1 MTQRE
6 QRTHKGAQR
15 LSAHNLQ
22 FRKNLCANVSY
33 CTYVSYIVKSIEQ
46 RISTHNLQLRKYLC
60 VLCAYVVKSNETN
73 FKKNIIYACFLAI
86 TTLFSQAQTPN
97 TFSEFYM
104 GFYVQDIV
112 ELPNDNFLFAHERN
126 DYHES
131 RGIRFIQID
140 DKGKIVDSISFFIN
154 EYFRISELLNDAFAK
169 IDDST
174 FVCGVKTRNFNSE
187 RNTKL
192 MKISVKPNIDTVKTV
207 DLNISY
213 PDSFYTWNQWRV
225 FEPKTIINLKNNN
238 LMVIGELFG
247 NDGLQMPYFIKFN
260 QDLDIVNT
268 FYVFDSTF
276 SYNIHSVKELH
287 DGTFIFSGQVFHY
300 GSIFNP
306 SIPSFRAVIAR
317 IDTNGQFIWR
327 DIIRH
332 GAPSNRNFYVS
343 DRPATFDIAADST
356 IGLAYF
362 QHLACPDSATSN
374 SCGRQVPSNV
384 IIGRYRFLSYDLDG
398 NVVLDKAL
406 TSSQTVVM
414 RRSMYSTDNIK
425 HTPNGDG
432 YIFAGNYIGAL
443 GWNTGFIM
451 RLDENGDSVWLREP
465 RPRLSNPF
473 EDFLKI
479 HLARQ
484 TSDGGFVGV
493 GINLFL
499 LSLAT
504 QISNMSRSF
513 VFKLDSNGCYE
524 PGICPNSML
533 GVDERVFSS
542 VDGVKIYPNPAERI
556 LFVELEGIRGE
567 CRVVLRNM
575 QGQSISTQSL
585 DDTYGRNAKTEFDVQ
600 HIAAGMYL
608 IEVHGEQGLLHTK
621 KVVIK

>member
-22 FRKNLCANVSY
+22 LRKNLCANVSY

-86 TTLFSQAQTPN
+86 TTLLSQAQTPN

-104 GFYVQDIV
+104 GFFCSDII
-112 ELPNDNFLFAHERN
+112 ELKDSSFIFFSERN
-126 DYHES
+126 DLVEGTTGMRVY
-131 RGIRFIQID
+131 
-140 DKGKIVDSISFFIN
+140 KINKNGDVQDSVSFFIN
-154 EYFRISELLNDAFAK
+154 QFWRISELPNGAITPLNDSTLICGFNRRIQSDRK
-169 IDDST
+169 VQLLKLHVGNSLDSILS
-174 FVCGVKTRNFNSE
+174 KE
-187 RNTKL
+187 
-192 MKISVKPNIDTVKTV
+192 
-207 DLNISY
+207 LNISF
-213 PDSFYTWNQWRV
+213 PDTFYLWNSWEYFFANTITQLRNGNFLIAGDLVGEKSFSMPFFV
-225 FEPKTIINLKNNN
+225 EINENFD
-238 LMVIGELFG
+238 VI
-247 NDGLQMPYFIKFN
+247 NS
-260 QDLDIVNT
+260 
-268 FYVFDSTF
+268 FYVFDSIYG
-276 SYNIHSVKELH
+276 SRIYNCHQLA
-287 DGTFIFSGQVFHY
+287 DGSFIISGQAWQY
-300 GSIFNP
+300 GNLHVQLMYST
-306 SIPSFRAVIAR
+306 RAFVAR
-317 IDTNGQFIWR
+317 IDTMGNVLWR

-332 GAPSNRNFYVS
+332 GAPSTRNFWVS
-343 DRPATFDIAADST
+343 DKGATSDISVDST
-356 IGLAYF
+356 IAIAYF
-362 QHLACPDSATSN
+362 QHLSCPDSATTN
-374 SCGRQVPSNV
+374 SCRGAPISNN
-384 IIGRYRFLSYDLDG
+384 IIGRYRYLNYDLNG
-398 NVVLDKAL
+398 NVLADKPISKSNL
-406 TSSQTVVM
+406 MVWRTKNFTT
-414 RRSMYSTDNIK
+414 YSLKTAPK
-425 HTPNGDG
+425 SGGFVFT
-432 YIFAGNYIGAL
+432 GNY
-443 GWNTGFIM
+443 TGNASNVGFVY
-451 RLDENGDSVWLREP
+451 RFDQNGDSLWWREP
-465 RPRLSNPF
+465 SLRLQNLN
-473 EDFLKI
+473 EDFLKT
-479 HLARQ
+479 HMTKETA
-484 TSDGGFVGV
+484 DGYFIGV
-493 GINLFL
+493 GHIHFL
-499 LSLAT
+499 VSLAT
-504 QISNMSRSF
+504 HFGNMQRSF